1 MALAAT
7 LGGAMAQDGR
17 TRRQLLKTAIG
28 GAAGIVL
35 ASPVGRL
42 AAAVAQAPL
51 QSAGT
56 QRLADD
62 LFVLTI
68 PGEANVVAHIGPG
81 GVLIVDGAS
90 AGASDS
96 LMNAIAGLPGAGPVQ
111 TIINTHWHPEQTG
124 SNERL
129 GKAGR
134 TIIAHENTRLWMA
147 ADVTWPWNGR
157 RFKRAPKIA
166 QPNKTFYTTGQLDS
180 GVRYGYIPDAA
191 HTDGDLYVH
200 FPKQNVLAVGDVV
213 SAQGWPVVD
222 YATGGWIGGIV
233 GALQRVQTL
242 AGAETR
248 IVPGRGPVL
257 GLSDLKA
264 QYEMYATIYDRLA
277 QLLNRG
283 RGPAEAVAARPTKEF
298 DEKMGNPD
306 EFVRRAFESLW
317 GYLSPDA

>member
-1 MALAAT
+1 M
-7 LGGAMAQDGR
+7 
-17 TRRQLLKTAIG
+17 LKAAIG

-35 ASPVGRL
+35 ASPVRRL
-42 AAAVAQAPL
+42 AAAAAQVASQG
-51 QSAGT
+51 AGT
-56 QRLADD
+56 ERLADD
-62 LFVLTI
+62 LFVVTI
-68 PGEANVVAHIGPG
+68 PGETNVVAHIRPG

-90 AGASDS
+90 AGATDA
-96 LMNAIAGLPGAGPVQ
+96 LMNAIAGLPGAGPVH
-111 TIINTHWHPEQTG
+111 TIINTHWHAEQTG
-124 SNERL
+124 ANELL
-129 GKAGR
+129 GKAGQ
-134 TIIAHENTRLWMA
+134 TIIAHENTRLWLA
-147 ADVTWPWNGR
+147 TDVTWPWNGR

-180 GVRYGYIPDAA
+180 GVRYGYIPDAG

-213 SAQGWPVVD
+213 SGQGWPVVD

-233 GALQRVQTL
+233 GALQRLQTL
-242 AGAETR
+242 ADAETR
-248 IVPGRGPVL
+248 IVAGRGPVL
-257 GLSDLKA
+257 GLSDVKA

-283 RGPAEAVAARPTKEF
+283 RGPTEAVAAKPTKEF